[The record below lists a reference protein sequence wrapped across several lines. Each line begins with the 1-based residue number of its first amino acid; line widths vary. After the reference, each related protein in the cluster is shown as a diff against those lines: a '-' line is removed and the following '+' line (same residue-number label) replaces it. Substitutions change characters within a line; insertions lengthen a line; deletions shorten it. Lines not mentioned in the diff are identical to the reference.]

1 MAELNYNS
9 IYDGISLA
17 LHHAYPTAQI
27 HGKTVKQDLHH
38 GDFNVLPVRASHK
51 GQISTRAERGMVFDV
66 IYYPTEKGGRGECLE
81 KAVELSAILTTITT
95 AQGDKVHGTDLE
107 YSIEDNVLHCTVRY
121 MHFVYSPQNNNLMET
136 IQTVMEV

>member
-27 HGKTVKQDLHH
+27 HGRTVKQDLHH
-38 GDFNVLPVRASHK
+38 SDFNVLPIAASHK

-66 IYYPTEKGGRGECLE
+66 IYYPTEKGGREECLE
-81 KAVELSAILTTITT
+81 RADELSVILATITT
-95 AQGDKVHGTDLE
+95 PQGDKVHGTDLE
-107 YSIEDNVLHCTVRY
+107 YNIEDNVLHCTVRY
-121 MHFVYSPQNNNLMET
+121 PYFVYSPPDNDSMET
-136 IQTVMEV
+136 IQTILEV